1 MSVSND
7 EWIDHLDV
15 RGCDAW
21 FEANGDVMMGVG
33 GGDRDGDGEG
43 EGDGEGLRR
52 GREGGQ
58 RYK

>member
-7 EWIDHLDV
+7 EWIDYLDV

-33 GGDRDGDGEG
+33 GEAGDGDVVEM
-43 EGDGEGLRR
+43 GD
-52 GREGGQ
+52 
-58 RYK
+58 